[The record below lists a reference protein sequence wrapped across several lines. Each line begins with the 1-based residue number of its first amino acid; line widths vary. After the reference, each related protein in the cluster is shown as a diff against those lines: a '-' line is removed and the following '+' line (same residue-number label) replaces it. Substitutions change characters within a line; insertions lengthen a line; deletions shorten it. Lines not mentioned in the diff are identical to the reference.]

1 MGLLYHEAM
10 PGAAQRLEKS
20 RADGME
26 YLARRLADQRALRP
40 DVTEGVATD
49 ILWVI
54 SSFDS
59 FDLLYTGRGLS
70 PPVVAENLIMMAERS
85 LCQPAPD
92 LRVARRD
99 GRGNRPR

>member
-1 MGLLYHEAM
+1 
-10 PGAAQRLEKS
+10 
-20 RADGME
+20 ME

-70 PPVVAENLIMMAERS
+70 PPAVAENLIMMAERS

-92 LRVARRD
+92 LRDARRD